1 MDHRASTR
9 RPVELEA
16 RIQIG
21 HQVVDCRL
29 VNLSMGGAFVVGPS
43 LPIDSHVVLY
53 LQLPMT
59 VGELCAPCSVRWS
72 SADGCGVQFDGLRAM
87 DAWAI
92 GTFIHR
98 ERVPASPAS
107 PASV

>member
-1 MDHRASTR
+1 MDYRSTTR

-21 HQVVDCRL
+21 HRVVECRL

-43 LPIDSHVVLY
+43 LALPVDSHVVLY
-53 LQLPMT
+53 VELPTT
-59 VGELCAPCSVRWS
+59 VGALAAPCSVRWS
-72 SADGCGVQFDGLRAM
+72 SADGCGVQFDSLGAM

-92 GTFIHR
+92 GAYIHR
-98 ERVPASPAS
+98 DRTADLVTA
-107 PASV
+107 